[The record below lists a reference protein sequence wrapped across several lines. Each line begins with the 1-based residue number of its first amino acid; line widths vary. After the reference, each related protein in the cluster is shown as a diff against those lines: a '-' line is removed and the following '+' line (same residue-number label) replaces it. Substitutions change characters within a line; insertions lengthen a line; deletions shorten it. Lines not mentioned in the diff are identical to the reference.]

1 MYNLNTQLPSR
12 QLYLDSRY
20 GTQVNN
26 YNTDIKFH
34 LNEMIDVPKD
44 ITILISL
51 VDLEI
56 PLTYYVIN
64 NSNNLLNLVYDDNN
78 EELITLI
85 NGDYDGI
92 ELANHLWEQSTFESV
107 VYNTKRNKLIFIH
120 TKPFTFD
127 YETSTCFEKIG
138 FDYIDHVSTYD
149 STLSK
154 YYVESDHMVMLS
166 SLSSLFIHSPSITT
180 NNISMKNK
188 GGKDNIITKIPVDVP
203 SGSVLIWKNL
213 SNHKTMI
220 IEKVINSIEIK
231 ITDEN
236 DNILDLNANNIHWS
250 ATIQFDFIRLSNS
263 GFRLMTN
270 KQIIPKP
277 ISKPKKKKKK
287 K

>member
-1 MYNLNTQLPSR
+1 
-12 QLYLDSRY
+12 
-20 GTQVNN
+20 
-26 YNTDIKFH
+26 
-34 LNEMIDVPKD
+34 
-44 ITILISL
+44 
-51 VDLEI
+51 
-56 PLTYYVIN
+56 
-64 NSNNLLNLVYDDNN
+64 
-78 EELITLI
+78 
-85 NGDYDGI
+85 
-92 ELANHLWEQSTFESV
+92 
-107 VYNTKRNKLIFIH
+107 
-120 TKPFTFD
+120 
-127 YETSTCFEKIG
+127 
-138 FDYIDHVSTYD
+138 
-149 STLSK
+149 
-154 YYVESDHMVMLS
+154 
-166 SLSSLFIHSPSITT
+166 
-180 NNISMKNK
+180 MKNK

-287 K
+287 KQKK